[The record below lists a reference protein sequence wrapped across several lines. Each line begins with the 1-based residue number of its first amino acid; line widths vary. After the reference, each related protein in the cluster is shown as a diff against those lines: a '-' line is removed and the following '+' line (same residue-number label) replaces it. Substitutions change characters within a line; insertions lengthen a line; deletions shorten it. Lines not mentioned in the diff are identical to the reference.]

1 MKKLILV
8 LLFPVLLLPSLA
20 KAQDSGFGLGV
31 ILGEPT
37 GLCIKNWVGSNAA
50 IDVAAGWTIGRISKF
65 HLHADY
71 LFHNFK
77 LFDVESGKLPLYF
90 GIGARLKAEPD
101 VRIGVRFPI
110 GICYIFEKA
119 PLDIF
124 LEIAP
129 VLDLLPGTEF
139 KLNGNIGVRY
149 YF

>member
-1 MKKLILV
+1 MKKQILV
-8 LLFPVLLLPSLA
+8 LLFLMLLLPSLT
-20 KAQDSGFGLGV
+20 KAQESGFGLGV